1 MDNQPMNASMFRAV
15 LAVALLLGIGVIHN
29 ILTNQANRTTAQLAG
44 TQAGLQT
51 GPTRALSPDQLTLKN
66 DKKRVLFAVRREL
79 KGHGYLNAVNAESL
93 DIPSQ
98 SAILAF
104 EFDNK
109 LPLTAVPSERL
120 LKQLIF
126 APAKKQSAQPT
137 MPETDEAMALI
148 GEVQRALAHLGYGD
162 TQITS
167 QLDRQTQRAIRK
179 FERARGLQVSGRISA
194 PLIESLGPAFDPTR
208 IGSTAASLSG
218 ADAG

>member
-1 MDNQPMNASMFRAV
+1 MNASMLRAV
-15 LAVALLLGIGVIHN
+15 LAVALLLGLGVVHN
-29 ILTNQANRTTAQLAG
+29 ILTNQADRAEGRLAG
-44 TQAGLQT
+44 NEAGT
-51 GPTRALSPDQLTLKN
+51 SRALSPARMQLEN
-66 DKKRVLFAVRREL
+66 DRQRVLIAVRREL
-79 KGHGYLNAVNAESL
+79 QSRGYLKTISAESL

-126 APAKKQSAQPT
+126 TPAGMERERPFVPQTK
-137 MPETDEAMALI
+137 EAIALI
-148 GEVQRALAHLGYGD
+148 DEVQRALAHLGYGD
-162 TQITS
+162 TQTTS
-167 QLDRQTQRAIRK
+167 QLDRKTQRAIRK

-194 PLIESLGPAFDPTR
+194 PLIESLGPAFDRTR
-208 IGSTAASLSG
+208 LGSATAHAPN